1 MGAGNRIIAV
11 TATTYDKALELNLDA
26 RVYGTF
32 AEIGAGQE
40 SANWFFR
47 ASGTAGLVA
56 KTISAYDM
64 TMSDAIYGRT
74 ERYVSASRLT
84 AMLDHE
90 YAILLERLA
99 PKRGQGTTFFSF
111 CNTVRAR
118 GYEDSGECHGWLGI
132 RFQRKPGDPPS
143 DIILHV
149 RLLDPRAIRQME
161 AVGIIGVNLIHSA
174 FRHRGHL
181 KKFVASLLD
190 NLAPGRVE
198 VDLLKFSGHGYGL
211 FDNRLCALQLVES
224 GLTDATMFLPNGEV
238 VQPSEALYRHPV
250 LLLRGSFD
258 PVMNLHLAMLEHARA
273 DFANTLT
280 TPQRG
285 SQIELCEI
293 SMHNLLRGPGIDP
306 VDFLDRAAAL
316 QALGKTVLVSRCAEF
331 HRIAAFL
338 NRCTDKPVG
347 IVLSIGLLNELFK
360 TKWSEN
366 LHGGLLESFGRLFKE
381 GVTLQVFPWKN
392 RRTGEL
398 VTVET
403 FQAPENCRHLYRHFL
418 DNGRIQG
425 VSCGDESL
433 LAYTGRDVCRMILAG
448 DTRWHALVP
457 EVAWPMAER
466 HARNQEMSINGAD

>member
-1 MGAGNRIIAV
+1 V
-11 TATTYDKALELNLDA
+11 TPTSYDKALDLNLDPQ
-26 RVYGTF
+26 VYGTF

-40 SANWFFR
+40 TANWFFR

-74 ERYVSASRLT
+74 ERYVSAGRLG

-90 YAILLERLA
+90 YGILLERLG
-99 PKRGQGTTFFSF
+99 PKRGKDTTFFSF

-118 GYEDSGECHGWLGI
+118 GYQDCGECHGWLGI
-132 RFQRKPGDPPS
+132 RYQMKPGDPPS

-149 RLLDPRAIRQME
+149 RLLDQRTIDQME
-161 AVGIIGVNLIHSA
+161 ALGIMGLNLIHSA

-181 KKFVASLLD
+181 KRFVESLLD

-198 VDLLKFSGHGYGL
+198 VDLLKFTGHGYGF

-224 GLTDATMFLPNGEV
+224 GLTDATMFLPSGEV

-258 PVMNLHLAMLEHARA
+258 PVMNLHLAMLEHAREGFSRSLAEA
-273 DFANTLT
+273 D
-280 TPQRG
+280 RG
-285 SQIELCEI
+285 LEIELCEI
-293 SMHNLLRGPGIDP
+293 SMHNLLRGPGVDP
-306 VDFLDRAAAL
+306 VDFIDRSDAL
-316 QALGKTVLVSRCAEF
+316 QSLGKTVLVSRCAEF

-338 NRCTDKPVG
+338 NRCTNKPVG

-360 TKWSEN
+360 AKWSEN
-366 LHGGLLESFGRLFKE
+366 LAGGLLESFGRLFKE

-392 RRTGEL
+392 RKTGEL
-398 VTVET
+398 VTAET
-403 FQAPENCRHLYRHFL
+403 FQAPENCVHLYQHFVE
-418 DNGRIQG
+418 NGRIQG
-425 VSCGDESL
+425 VSCGDQAL
-433 LAYTGRDVCRMILAG
+433 LSSTGRDVCRMILSG
-448 DTRWHALVP
+448 DSRWRDLVP
-457 EVAWPMAER
+457 EVAWTMAER
-466 HARNQEMSINGAD
+466 HAQLRLS